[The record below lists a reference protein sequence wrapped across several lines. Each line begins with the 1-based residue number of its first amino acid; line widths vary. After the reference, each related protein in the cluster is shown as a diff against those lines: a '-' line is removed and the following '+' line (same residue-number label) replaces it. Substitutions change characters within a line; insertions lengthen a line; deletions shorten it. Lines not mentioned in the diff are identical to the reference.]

1 MALKEQQAFVE
12 LRKKQKAF
20 KAYDE
25 RESHKF
31 EIYLNASLA
40 SPATNHC
47 YGRGNTI
54 MRTYIGFDSTVRPA
68 EWTHSAKSFLSYAKD
83 WLRWEMLSGL
93 VLNTRLLLLF
103 Y

>member
-1 MALKEQQAFVE
+1 MALKEEQAFVE
-12 LRKKQKAF
+12 LKKKQKAF

-25 RESHKF
+25 RESHKL
-31 EIYLNASLA
+31 EIYLNVSLA

-54 MRTYIGFDSTVRPA
+54 MMTYIGFDSTLRPA

-83 WLRWEMLSGL
+83 WLRWEMLSGRI
-93 VLNTRLLLLF
+93 LNTWLLLLF